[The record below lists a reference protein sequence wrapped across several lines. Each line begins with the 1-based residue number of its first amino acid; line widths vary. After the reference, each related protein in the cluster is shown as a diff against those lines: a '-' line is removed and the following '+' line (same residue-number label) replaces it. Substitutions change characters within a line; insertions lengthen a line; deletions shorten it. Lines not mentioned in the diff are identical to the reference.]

1 MFLECQNTGHVSI
14 YLTGNQQKCV
24 LEDAAVFS
32 GEADI
37 QLDKAKELA
46 LIQVS
51 INITF
56 NQSTIIFEIMQYSM
70 YLLIHEYSPE
80 GNILSPF

>member
-24 LEDAAVFS
+24 LEDVAVFS
-32 GEADI
+32 GQADI

-46 LIQVS
+46 LIQVG

-70 YLLIHEYSPE
+70 CSYM
-80 GNILSPF
+80 NIVQKAIV